1 MQNIPTN
8 GCIRRLKKLPSLMVF
23 NRRGREL
30 FRASQQRK
38 TFIKLDFGN
47 KVGQLLSVNG
57 LLAEEW

>member
-1 MQNIPTN
+1 
-8 GCIRRLKKLPSLMVF
+8 MVF
-23 NRRGREL
+23 NRRGRIP

-47 KVGQLLSVNG
+47 KDGQLLSVNG